1 MGKIFRKTRSIYR
14 FYYDGFRDMSWWGRR
29 AWIIIII
36 KVIIIFA
43 VLRIFFF
50 PDFLK
55 KNFDDDTQRSEY
67 VLDQITSLNKMYD

>member
-1 MGKIFRKTRSIYR
+1 MGKIFRKIMSIYR

>member
-1 MGKIFRKTRSIYR
+1 MGNIFRKIRSIYR

-36 KVIIIFA
+36 KIIIIFA